1 VYAEI
6 WDTISETPPIKTR
19 RTDLGR
25 NVKRFAAKIQPLAPR
40 APLPISEGGAKCPG
54 LTVTREKNNANLV
67 LMQYSLCATTKSPE
81 AYKALQRTIANQLPD
96 ILRRP
101 SNEGTV
107 AFYDYSQDLKEEE
120 VAQLITEVKVCSFIA
135 LLAHHFTDSIIK
147 ATYPNIC
154 PLDTDLI
161 LGLHDAMRKD
171 GSGGDLPYQNLALF
185 LKLSHDRAGPAWK
198 EEILFRKDTL
208 IQVTRQVLKT
218 IKDVNETRYVPPVQA
233 SSRETTEREDSLPF
247 LSALRQNLVEIKDF
261 LEQQAVEMREQHGG
275 IQDHSSWEDLM
286 TKISN
291 CVDRTALVSLQEQG
305 FAIHAEQLATS
316 NCHSAEFIREL
327 VDCIDS
333 FVAST
338 PGSRAWGEK

>member
-1 VYAEI
+1 
-6 WDTISETPPIKTR
+6 
-19 RTDLGR
+19 
-25 NVKRFAAKIQPLAPR
+25 
-40 APLPISEGGAKCPG
+40 
-54 LTVTREKNNANLV
+54 
-67 LMQYSLCATTKSPE
+67 
-81 AYKALQRTIANQLPD
+81 LPD

-107 AFYDYSQDLKEEE
+107 AFYDYSQELKEEE

-171 GSGGDLPYQNLALF
+171 RSRGDLPYQNLALF

-208 IQVTRQVLKT
+208 IHVTRQVLKT
-218 IKDVNETRYVPPVQA
+218 IKIVNETRYVPPVQTA
-233 SSRETTEREDSLPF
+233 SRENTEQEDPLPF
-247 LSALRQNLVEIKDF
+247 LSGVRQTLVEIKDF

-275 IQDHSSWEDLM
+275 IQDHSLWEDLM
-286 TKISN
+286 TKIGN
-291 CVDRTALVSLQEQG
+291 CADRTALVALQEQG

-316 NCHSAEFIREL
+316 NCQGAGYIHEL
-327 VDCIDS
+327 LDAINS

-338 PGSRAWGEK
+338 PGSTAWREK